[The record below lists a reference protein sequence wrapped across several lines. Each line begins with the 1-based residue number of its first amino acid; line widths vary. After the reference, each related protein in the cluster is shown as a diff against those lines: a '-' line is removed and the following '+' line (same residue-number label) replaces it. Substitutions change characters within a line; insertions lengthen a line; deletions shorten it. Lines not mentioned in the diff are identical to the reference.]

1 MYVLLRNKSVASM
14 KKENKNQQEREQKPK
29 TSNAENNDD
38 KACDDEE
45 VVKPVISTPV
55 SHLWTSEDGVTPLV
69 RPEEATS
76 TGVLC
81 NYPQRE
87 YVY

>member
-1 MYVLLRNKSVASM
+1 M
-14 KKENKNQQEREQKPK
+14 KKENKNQQEREQKQK
-29 TSNAENNDD
+29 TSDAENSDD

-45 VVKPVISTPV
+45 VDKPVISTPV
-55 SHLWTSEDGVTPLV
+55 SHLWTSKDGVTPLV

-81 NYPQRE
+81 NPQK
-87 YVY
+87 